1 MIKKILHRC
10 HLDDLSRIHDKHTVR
25 HLQIGTDQVTLEL
38 MREGK
43 YDQIF
48 KQMETVLDVSKEHR
62 FCGEDGIWVGAE

>member
-1 MIKKILHRC
+1 ML
-10 HLDDLSRIHDKHTVR
+10 R